1 MKKLRIG
8 IPRCLLYYRYGIFYR
23 NFFELLGCKVII
35 SPETNENTI
44 LSNNKELCLL
54 QKLYLGHI
62 ITLIDN
68 CDYLFL
74 PNINKICHQLNLIYD
89 YLNKLISKKELL
101 IQNNNQF
108 ELYSFLKLGFKITK
122 NPIKIIYSYLLAK
135 EKQKRKDIAIQN
147 ETKNKLT
154 KPNKKV
160 LLVSNFYNL
169 HEVYYINKI
178 YTYLNEHKIIYINSD
193 TLDRKIAISFSSY
206 LSNNIENDYLKEKIG
221 SLYYY
226 KNQVDGIIYIT
237 NNNCCIDNSI
247 TNLAI
252 YKNKDIPSIK
262 ITLDD
267 NIDDKLMS
275 FIQTIL

>member
-74 PNINKICHQLNLIYD
+74 PNINKICPQLNLIYD

-108 ELYSFLKLGFKITK
+108 ELYSFFKLGFKITK

-169 HEVYYINKI
+169 HEAYYINKI

-193 TLDRKIAISFSSY
+193 TLVRKIAISFSSY

-267 NIDDKLMS
+267 NIDDKLIS